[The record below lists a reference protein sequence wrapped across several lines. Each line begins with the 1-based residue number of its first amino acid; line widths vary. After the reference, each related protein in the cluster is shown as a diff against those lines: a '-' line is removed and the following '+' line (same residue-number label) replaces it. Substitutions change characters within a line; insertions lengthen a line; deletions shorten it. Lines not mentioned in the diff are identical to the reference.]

1 MDLSS
6 TQSPPRIERL
16 FQQYRQGTVET
27 LRPLV
32 LAHYPALSHSHQ
44 DEYRKMM
51 ELSAKMTVVGHAC
64 AAISGYEYDE
74 RRQAISHLFGGCCF
88 LADSFIDDFGLEAA
102 KDYLHRLERLLT
114 HGWFDI
120 RSPREELFYVI
131 VARLFAERD
140 VLNMDLRQAIL
151 LLLRAQ
157 QRDVELRADLRS
169 LRGFPRRRQL
179 DLLREIARNRS
190 GHAIVVLTGFLVP
203 RIPTVC
209 LHYIFLAGSIIMHI
223 DDHGDHYTD
232 LHYHRVTYMNQVSHP
247 AKVLGGIVRSGLKL
261 LLKGLPEGSGRDILI
276 EFLTKYYVT
285 RLRKHRALKAKR
297 ELAWAVYE

>member
-1 MDLSS
+1 MSAS
-6 TQSPPRIERL
+6 VQSASHIERL

-27 LRPLV
+27 LHPLV
-32 LAHYPALSHSHQ
+32 LAHYPALYHARQ

-74 RRQAISHLFGGCCF
+74 RRQMIGHLFGGCCF
-88 LADSFIDDFGLEAA
+88 LADSFIDDFGMEAA
-102 KDYLHRLERLLT
+102 EDFLDRLEGLLT
-114 HGWFDI
+114 QGWFDI

-131 VARLFAERD
+131 IARLFAERD
-140 VLNMDLRQAIL
+140 VLNADLRQAIL

-157 QRDVELRADLRS
+157 QRDVALRS
-169 LRGFPRRRQL
+169 QLGSFRRLPRRQQL
-179 DLLREIARNRS
+179 DILREIARNRS

-203 RIPTVC
+203 NIPSVY
-209 LHYIFLAGSIIMHI
+209 LRYIFLAGSIIMHI

-247 AKVLGGIVRSGLKL
+247 AKVLGRIVQSGMKRL
-261 LLKGLPEGSGRDILI
+261 LEGLPEGRGRDILI
-276 EFLTKYYVT
+276 EFLTKYYLT
-285 RLRKHRALKAKR
+285 RLRKHRALKAQR
-297 ELAWAVYE
+297 QVAWAVYE